1 MWLGNVDNTA
11 FWSNWSYPSQHHV
24 SRAKRLKL
32 VCLVLVWLGSV
43 ENTTLNAFET
53 SVSGISVAW
62 NCWKHHWFQRFLV
75 GWLMSWEEV
84 TLFHFK
90 SCAFIRS
97 KPHYCQRGDSLFI
110 PRAALSLG
118 RGHTTCQTQW
128 FRMFL
133 DFFTPTRKLPRGRY
147 LKKSFRAPKRRWF
160 QYLKM
165 LLLQG
170 PTPNPDPGLFWG
182 CPEASMAFHQSFFE
196 RHRFFLPKHCF
207 QQFRACLWQD
217 APVSTR
223 FWGARRRYFW
233 AFLSLYQPPG
243 YTVVDKS
250 RWKRKIRP

>member
-1 MWLGNVDNTA
+1 MLGPCTLPRIYHASSRFSELWCWRPLCHGLGGSSSVVRRSRKQVASPLAASLSKALETCVCLVLMWLGNVDNTA

-24 SRAKRLKL
+24 SLAKRLKL

-43 ENTTLNAFET
+43 ENTTPNAFET

-97 KPHYCQRGDSLFI
+97 KPHYCQRGGSLFI

-118 RGHTTCQTQW
+118 RGHATCQTQW

-133 DFFTPTRKLPRGRY
+133 DFLRP
-147 LKKSFRAPKRRWF
+147 
-160 QYLKM
+160 
-165 LLLQG
+165 
-170 PTPNPDPGLFWG
+170 
-182 CPEASMAFHQSFFE
+182 PESSPE
-196 RHRFFLPKHCF
+196 
-207 QQFRACLWQD
+207 
-217 APVSTR
+217 V
-223 FWGARRRYFW
+223 G
-233 AFLSLYQPPG
+233 
-243 YTVVDKS
+243 
-250 RWKRKIRP
+250 I